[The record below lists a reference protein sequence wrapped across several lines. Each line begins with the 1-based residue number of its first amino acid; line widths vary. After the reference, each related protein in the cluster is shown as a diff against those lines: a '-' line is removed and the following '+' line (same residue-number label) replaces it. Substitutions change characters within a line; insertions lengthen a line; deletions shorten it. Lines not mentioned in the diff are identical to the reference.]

1 MEEIKEF
8 LEEQNNKIK
17 ELYKKVHSSYFNAI
31 ISGKEELYKEFE
43 KNAMEMENFFHNKE
57 NFEKVK
63 NYLKEEIKDDL
74 IKRQLDL
81 LYLSYLGSQGDI
93 DIIKKI
99 VEKST
104 KIEQVFNTFRAKIG
118 DKEFTDNEIK
128 KILKKETNSEKL
140 REAWE
145 ASKKQG
151 EIVEKEVIEI
161 IKLRNEL
168 AKNLGFKNYFELS
181 LKLNEQNEE
190 EIEKIFSELEK
201 ETNEPF
207 KKMKREIDEILS
219 KRYNIKISELK
230 PWHYQDLF
238 FQEAPDIYKLDLDK
252 YYQEDVIEK
261 ATKFYDS
268 LGLDVRSILE
278 KSDLYEK
285 PKKYQHACCLDM
297 DREGDVRIVQSTKN
311 DENWMNTTLH
321 ELGHGIYSKYN
332 DFTLPFL
339 LKGEAHIFTTEA
351 IALLFGRN
359 SKNTSFIKKYCN
371 VEEKVAEKIS
381 EIITKQLKLR
391 ELVFFRW
398 SRVMLN
404 FERELYKNPEQNLN
418 ELWWKIV
425 KEYQYINFSR
435 DKPDWASKIHI
446 VSAPVYYHNYIL
458 GELLASQIK
467 NYLINNIIKQ
477 KDEENTYLEDKKVGE
492 YLKKE
497 IFMPGK
503 KYKWD
508 ELIEKAT
515 KEKLTPRYFIEEFC
529 K

>member
-31 ISGKEELYKEFE
+31 ISGKEKLYKDFE
-43 KNAMEMENFFHNKE
+43 KNTLEMENFFHNKE

-81 LYLSYLGSQGDI
+81 LYLSYLGSQGNI

-99 VEKST
+99 IEKST
-104 KIEQVFNTFRAKIG
+104 KIEQIFNTYRAKIG

-128 KILKKETNSEKL
+128 KTLKEEIDSEKL
-140 REAWE
+140 KEAWE

-168 AKNLGFKNYFELS
+168 AKSLGFKNYFEMS
-181 LKLNEQNEE
+181 LELNEQNEE

-207 KKMKREIDEILS
+207 KKMKRETDEILS
-219 KRYNIKISELK
+219 KRYNIEISELK

-238 FQEAPDIYKLDLDK
+238 FQEAPDIYKLDLNK

-261 ATKFYDS
+261 ATKFYDN
-268 LGLDVRSILE
+268 LGLDVRDILE

-285 PKKYQHACCLDM
+285 PKKYQHACCLDI
-297 DREGDVRIVQSTKN
+297 DKEGDVRIVQSTKN
-311 DENWMNTTLH
+311 DEYWMNTTLH
-321 ELGHGIYSKYN
+321 ELGHGIYSKYQ
-332 DFTLPFL
+332 DFSLPFL

-351 IALLFGRN
+351 IALFFER
-359 SKNTSFIKKYCN
+359 SPKNISFIKKYCN
-371 VEEKVAEKIS
+371 ITEDEAKNIS
-381 EIITKQLKLR
+381 ENITKKLKLR

-398 SRVMLN
+398 SRVMFN

-418 ELWWKIV
+418 ELWWNIV
-425 KEYQYINFSR
+425 KKYQDINFSR

-467 NYLINNIIKQ
+467 NYLAKNILKQ
-477 KDEENTYLEDKKVGE
+477 EELKNSDYNKEVGE
-492 YLKKE
+492 YFKNE
-497 IFMPGK
+497 IFMLGK

-515 KEKLTPRYFIEEFC
+515 KEKLTPKYFIEEFC